1 MRVVHLVPAMEQG
14 GVETVVLNLNRV
26 LAEAG
31 HESIVISRGGKLA
44 ARIEREGGRHLA
56 LEMKSKNPLT
66 YLSRAWKLRKVL
78 KSLKPDLVCAHS
90 RVPAWLFVWA
100 NRGLG
105 LKWISY
111 AHGANS
117 VSRYSEVMTKG
128 DVTVSPSLFLC
139 DYLVRNYGEKDIRI
153 IPNCVDLVRFDPAA
167 VDAKVVAALKAEWG
181 VTEGERVVMSIG
193 RITKLKGFDAVIR
206 DFAAKPDGK
215 LVIVGGADKD
225 KGELLTSLQALVKDL
240 RLDDRVIFAGARTEI
255 PECLSIATEVV
266 SGNVTK
272 PESFGLSVIEAYAM
286 NRPVRCL
293 KRFGGTAEVM
303 EAVAALGKPS
313 LREAVSELYGFKTF
327 AENTLALYAEITHSL
342 P

>member
-128 DVTVSPSLFLC
+128 DVTVSPSLFLR

-225 KGELLTSLQALVKDL
+225 KGELLASLQALVKDL

>member
-128 DVTVSPSLFLC
+128 DVTVSPSLFLR

-225 KGELLTSLQALVKDL
+225 KGELLASLQALVKDL
-240 RLDDRVIFAGARTEI
+240 RLDGRVIFAGARTEI